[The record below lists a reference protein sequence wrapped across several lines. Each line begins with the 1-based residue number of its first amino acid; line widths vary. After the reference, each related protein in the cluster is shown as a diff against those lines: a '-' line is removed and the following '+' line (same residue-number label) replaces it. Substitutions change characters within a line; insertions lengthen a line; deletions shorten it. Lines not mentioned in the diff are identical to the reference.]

1 MNNRIRRD
9 KALLVVVDIQ
19 ERLLPFIDQN
29 ERIANKAAMMIKGAE
44 ILGLPVIP
52 LEQYPKGLGCT
63 VPVIKEALGERAP
76 VEKTSFSIM
85 GEPDFKKALTQTGK
99 EDILLV
105 GIETHVCV
113 EQSALD
119 LLEEGYR
126 VYLIADATGSRDL
139 NDKNVAIKRMSDSGV
154 IITTVEAALF
164 EMVNDAKDT
173 KFKEI
178 SKLVK

>member
-1 MNNRIRRD
+1 MNNRIRRE
-9 KALLVVVDIQ
+9 KALLVSVDIQ
-19 ERLLPFIDQN
+19 ERLLPFIESN
-29 ERIANKAAMMIKGAE
+29 ERIQNKAAMMIRGAD
-44 ILGLPVIP
+44 ILGLPIIP

-63 VPVIKEALGERAP
+63 VPVIKEALGERVP
-76 VEKTSFSIM
+76 IEKSSFSIM
-85 GEPDFKKALTQTGK
+85 GEPAFKKALRETGK

-113 EQSALD
+113 EQSAFD
-119 LLEEGYR
+119 LLEEGFR
-126 VYLIADATGSRDL
+126 VYLIADAVGSRDV
-139 NDKNVAIKRMSDSGV
+139 NDKNTAIKRMSDAGV
-154 IITTVEAALF
+154 VITTAEAALF